1 MKPSREP
8 LSGPWR
14 QRRGFRRSFQEV
26 LAADVQGCALGLWA
40 LTWAEAGG
48 VQSCL
53 LDPDWPPRSSPAQAR
68 PAGSL
73 RGLLAWLGFER
84 PSRLQVPSDA
94 ELKGPLREQDAPPP
108 PPRCPCLPPGTP
120 ALRQAS
126 RPAAVSAA
134 RRGEGEGGQET
145 LGAVRCQARVGVP
158 ACQGGV
164 WNPEGCGPWPLL
176 PALLTGALL
185 DTSGVPSPTLLGCP
199 PPAAGGH
206 LPGPWGQSARLVRG
220 SPPPGEIWDGGSN
233 A

>member
-94 ELKGPLREQDAPPP
+94 ELKGPLREQDTHP
-108 PPRCPCLPPGTP
+108 
-120 ALRQAS
+120 
-126 RPAAVSAA
+126 
-134 RRGEGEGGQET
+134 
-145 LGAVRCQARVGVP
+145 
-158 ACQGGV
+158 
-164 WNPEGCGPWPLL
+164 
-176 PALLTGALL
+176 
-185 DTSGVPSPTLLGCP
+185 P
-199 PPAAGGH
+199 PPAAPASRRAHPPCGKPLGPQRFPQPGG
-206 LPGPWGQSARLVRG
+206 GRGREARRPWAR
-220 SPPPGEIWDGGSN
+220 
-233 A
+233 

>member
-94 ELKGPLREQDAPPP
+94 ELKGPLREQDALPPP
-108 PPRCPCLPPGTP
+108 PLPLPPAGHT
-120 ALRQAS
+120 
-126 RPAAVSAA
+126 RPAASLSA
-134 RRGEGEGGQET
+134 R
-145 LGAVRCQARVGVP
+145 
-158 ACQGGV
+158 
-164 WNPEGCGPWPLL
+164 
-176 PALLTGALL
+176 
-185 DTSGVPSPTLLGCP
+185 SGFRSP
-199 PPAAGGH
+199 AGGGGGRPGDPGRGKVPGESRSAC
-206 LPGPWGQSARLVRG
+206 LSGWCLEPRRLRSLATAPGPTHRGPVGHLRSPESHSARLPPTRSRWASPRPLGPVCTPGARQPSPRG
-220 SPPPGEIWDGGSN
+220 NLGWGL
-233 A
+233 